1 MTHCFLMSLYGFQ
14 YSNIYLCTNSLH
26 SYRELN
32 KILSIH
38 CVTDISILLL
48 FLFQK
53 SHDKSGIFNLN
64 EDDELTH
71 YGQSLSEIEKFDEP
85 MISDDEEDD
94 EDHGKI
100 SGKKSI

>member
-1 MTHCFLMSLYGFQ
+1 M
-14 YSNIYLCTNSLH
+14 
-26 SYRELN
+26 
-32 KILSIH
+32 
-38 CVTDISILLL
+38 
-48 FLFQK
+48 
-53 SHDKSGIFNLN
+53 N

-100 SGKKSI
+100 SGKNSIGTIIYIIVI